1 MKKNQIASIPR
12 RKAIERGAVALL
24 LLLYVLLQ
32 APTLP
37 NAPWEGYDTWRQ
49 GDTYSVAV
57 NYAQYSMHPL
67 RPQFN
72 YDGTADIVVQL
83 ELQLV
88 PYLSALLF
96 YDYEILVNDRLHGFG
111 NALWWAWM
119 NVTTVGAAIFPVT
132 TVGKI
137 ICVLLPILGMAM
149 FPIFTVY
156 VTTLY
161 TDYTRRKQE
170 GK

>member
-1 MKKNQIASIPR
+1 M
-12 RKAIERGAVALL
+12 ALATVPL
-24 LLLYVLLQ
+24 LRSFLALYVVVR
-32 APTLP
+32 
-37 NAPWEGYDTWRQ
+37 WMVEGKAKRLFWAY
-49 GDTYSVAV
+49 
-57 NYAQYSMHPL
+57 
-67 RPQFN
+67 
-72 YDGTADIVVQL
+72 IVTV
-83 ELQLV
+83 V
-88 PYLSALLF
+88 VFTYLSALLF

>member
-96 YDYEILVNDRLHGFG
+96 QLTGPTPLVPRVLGLACFLGSAAFLYGILQIGRAHV
-111 NALWWAWM
+111 
-119 NVTTVGAAIFPVT
+119 
-132 TVGKI
+132 
-137 ICVLLPILGMAM
+137 
-149 FPIFTVY
+149 
-156 VTTLY
+156 
-161 TDYTRRKQE
+161 
-170 GK
+170 